1 MAEISVK
8 NLALEWL
15 LGSTVDVGGQIGHLW
30 KIIRV
35 WFVVPLLRVS
45 LYICLVLSTMLFLEW
60 VYIGG
65 IPLFNEKEVYKLS
78 IGAACNLSWPAD
90 RILIQVM
97 DGSTDTVIKDMV
109 EKECARWACEGV
121 NIRYQVRETRGGFKA
136 GALKEGLTYEYVRD
150 CEHVAIFDADFQP
163 EPDFLRRA
171 VPFLVHN
178 PDIALV
184 QARWRFVHMVQRRYN
199 GAEQSVNADECLL
212 TRLQEIS
219 MDYHFTAEQ
228 EVGSSAHAFFGFNG
242 SGGIWRIG
250 AIKEAGGWDAR
261 TTAED
266 MDLAVRAGLKG
277 WKLVYVGSLQVKS
290 ELPSTYKAFRSQQ
303 HRWFC
308 GPTNLFRKIAMDIAK
323 CKIISFWKKVYM
335 IYNFFFVRK
344 IVGHTCIFFSY
355 CVVLPLTILI
365 PEVDIPKWGAVF
377 MPCIITA
384 INSVFATPRSLHLV
398 LLWVLF
404 ESAMSFHLTKAIF
417 MGLLGTKSVNEW
429 VVTEKLGDASK
440 IEANGESD
448 APKESRLKV
457 LRDRSGYGSETGTLK
472 ERFCAGSGSWKW
484 GCNMDAMAFSTE
496 RITISFTYFFKLS
509 HLQLWDLASLVKYSQ
524 AIHSSS
530 KNLFKS
536 VIAYCSPQKG

>member
-1 MAEISVK
+1 MPEKRYIWEAMVDDSEIG
-8 NLALEWL
+8 NL
-15 LGSTVDVGGQIGHLW
+15 GFPMV
-30 KIIRV
+30 
-35 WFVVPLLRVS
+35 
-45 LYICLVLSTMLFLEW
+45 LVQ
-60 VYIGG
+60 

-109 EKECARWACEGV
+109 EKECARWACGV

-150 CEHVAIFDADFQP
+150 CEHVAIFDADF
-163 EPDFLRRA
+163 
-171 VPFLVHN
+171 N
-178 PDIALV
+178 PNRIFCGGQFHFSFTTRTLHLYKPA
-184 QARWRFVHMVQRRYN
+184 
-199 GAEQSVNADECLL
+199 GVNADECLL

-277 WKLVYVGSLQVKS
+277 WKLVYVGTLQVKS

-323 CKIISFWKKVYM
+323 CK
-335 IYNFFFVRK
+335 
-344 IVGHTCIFFSY
+344 
-355 CVVLPLTILI
+355 
-365 PEVDIPKWGAVF
+365 
-377 MPCIITA
+377 
-384 INSVFATPRSLHLV
+384 
-398 LLWVLF
+398 
-404 ESAMSFHLTKAIF
+404 SAMSFHLTKAIF

-448 APKESRLKV
+448 APKESRFKV
-457 LRDRSGYGSETGTLK
+457 LRDRSGYGSETETLR

-484 GCNMDAMAFSTE
+484 GCNKYYCQSWELRCFFSSVDAMAFSTE
-496 RITISFTYFFKLS
+496 TITISFTYFFKPS

-524 AIHSSS
+524 AIRSR
-530 KNLFKS
+530 NKS
-536 VIAYCSPQKG
+536 V

>member
-15 LGSTVDVGGQIGHLW
+15 LGSTVDVGGHIGHLW

-65 IPLFNEKEVYKLS
+65 VLLFFKKMPEKRYIWEAMVDDSEIGNLGFPMVLVQIPLFNEKEVYKLS

-184 QARWRFVHMVQRRYN
+184 QARWRFV
-199 GAEQSVNADECLL
+199 NADECLL

-323 CKIISFWKKVYM
+323 CKI
-335 IYNFFFVRK
+335 
-344 IVGHTCIFFSY
+344 VGHTCIFFSY

-448 APKESRLKV
+448 APKESRFKV
-457 LRDRSGYGSETGTLK
+457 LRDRDGFVSGLELPVLVQGNGTGPLQQ
-472 ERFCAGSGSWKW
+472 R
-484 GCNMDAMAFSTE
+484 
-496 RITISFTYFFKLS
+496 SF
-509 HLQLWDLASLVKYSQ
+509 
-524 AIHSSS
+524 
-530 KNLFKS
+530 NLDH
-536 VIAYCSPQKG
+536 